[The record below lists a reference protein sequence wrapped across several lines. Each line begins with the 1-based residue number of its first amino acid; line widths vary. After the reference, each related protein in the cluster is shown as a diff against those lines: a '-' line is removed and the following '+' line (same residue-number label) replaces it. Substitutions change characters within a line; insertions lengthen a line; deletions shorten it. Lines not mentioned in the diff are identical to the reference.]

1 MHGFCQRAAANL
13 ASSRRVRAVT
23 VVRVGLSEGLS
34 RYLFGMPASTRAA
47 SERPEVK
54 QQSFAPVTSSIAET
68 RRFVRECVAPLVTD
82 RIRLGDIEL
91 ATSELVT
98 NAVEHGAHDPVTVG
112 VETTANAIVVAVTS
126 SRASGAM
133 GEPSSW
139 SGPLPAMRTGRGLAI
154 VRAVSDE
161 IEVDAGDDALTIR
174 CTFRLTPS
182 T

>member
-1 MHGFCQRAAANL
+1 MHGLCQRQAA
-13 ASSRRVRAVT
+13 SAVN
-23 VVRVGLSEGLS
+23 VVRFGLSEGLA

-54 QQSFAPVTSSIAET
+54 HESFAPVTSSIAET
-68 RRFVRECVAPLVTD
+68 RRFVRECVAPIVTD
-82 RIRLGDIEL
+82 RMRLGDIEL

-98 NAVEHGAHDPVTVG
+98 NAVEHGAHEPVTVG
-112 VETTANAIVVAVTS
+112 VETTATTVIVAVTS
-126 SRASGAM
+126 ARSSAAM

-174 CTFRLTPS
+174 CTFRIAPAS
-182 T
+182 